1 MIDQD
6 KILKIA
12 DSLTEAQIRDELSKR
27 FNSKKQRLFSKVI
40 SAALGSVPWVGG
52 FISTYT
58 AYKDEKDNIK
68 NNELYQQW
76 IQEHS
81 RKMELLGQT
90 LLSVLQRLD
99 EFPENINERLE
110 SENYLDLVRKSFRS
124 WDSADTD
131 EKRQLIRK
139 LLTNAGAD
147 TLVPDD
153 LVRLFLDWINQYHE
167 IHFKVIKVIYRKKGV
182 TRYGIWKDIHGEI
195 PREDSAEAD
204 LFRLMIH
211 DLSTGRVIRQHRP
224 VDYSGRF
231 LKKSP
236 SKTNSSSNV
245 MKSAFDNEEPYEL
258 TELGKYFVHYTM
270 DDVVPR
276 IGKS

>member
-1 MIDQD
+1 MEDQD
-6 KILKIA
+6 KILKLT
-12 DSLTEAQIRDELSKR
+12 DSLTETQIRDELAKR
-27 FNSKKQRLFSKVI
+27 FASKKHRLFSKVI

-52 FISTYT
+52 FISTFN
-58 AYKDEKDNIK
+58 AFKDEQENIK

-76 IQEHS
+76 LQEHTK
-81 RKMELLGQT
+81 KMELLGQT
-90 LLSVLQRLD
+90 ILSVLQRLD
-99 EFPENINERLE
+99 EFPDNINERLE

-124 WDSADTD
+124 WDNADTD

-153 LVRLFLDWINQYHE
+153 LVRLFLDWINKYHE
-167 IHFKVIKVIYRKKGV
+167 IHFKVIKVIYKKPAV
-182 TRYGIWKDIHGEI
+182 TRYGIWKEIHGQI

-204 LFRLMIH
+204 LFRLMIY

-224 VDYSGRF
+224 TDYSGRF
-231 LKKSP
+231 LKKTPTKS
-236 SKTNSSSNV
+236 NSSSNI

-270 DDVVPR
+270 DEVVPR
-276 IGKS
+276 IG

>member
-1 MIDQD
+1 MTDQN
-6 KILKIA
+6 KIIKIT
-12 DSLTEAQIRDELSKR
+12 DSLTETQIRDELAKR

-52 FISTYT
+52 FISTYS
-58 AYKDEKDNIK
+58 AYKDEKENIK

-90 LLSVLQRLD
+90 ILSVLQRLE
-99 EFPENINERLE
+99 EFPDNINERLE

-167 IHFKVIKVIYRKKGV
+167 IHFKVIKVIYKKTGV

-231 LKKSP
+231 LKKVS
-236 SKTNSSSNV
+236 SKSNSSSNI

-276 IGKS
+276 LGKT